1 MKRISL
7 LAVASLFVLNANA
20 QSAKVVTAYRYLQD
34 FNSSKDAESL
44 TKAKEAIDL
53 AAEHP
58 DTKDNAKTQ
67 VYKANIY
74 MAMFENNLRVATEK
88 STETDPNKKQAAGYQ
103 GVSAS
108 ELTTAYQAYAKAKTI
123 DAKGNYTGEI
133 ANGIAKSAA
142 YFSNKGSYD
151 YNAKKFADALN
162 SFEMAYTVGEMKD
175 TNLLYNCAVTAER
188 SANFDKAK
196 TYYQKMVD
204 IKQGRGNTYS
214 SLMNAY
220 LMAKDTT
227 GGMDVLKKGRAAY
240 PNDINLLISETNYYL
255 KTNQSVAALSNLTQA
270 IAAKPA
276 DANLYLVRGN
286 IYDNLANP
294 KDDTGKELEKPK
306 DYEEKFKN
314 AEADYK
320 KAIELKPD
328 YFDALYNLGALYNN
342 QGVAV
347 SKMADK
353 ITDQKKYEAELKRA
367 GDAFNNALP
376 VLEKALEVNQ
386 TDKNTMYALKQIY
399 SRTQQLDKLKALNT
413 VINRSAT
420 YKEAFKK

>member
-7 LAVASLFVLNANA
+7 LTVASIFVLNANA

-53 AAEHP
+53 ASEHP

-74 MAMFENNLRVATEK
+74 MAIFENNLRLATEK
-88 STETDPNKKQAAGYQ
+88 STETDPNKKQAVGYQ
-103 GVSAS
+103 TVSGA
-108 ELTTAYQAYAKAKTI
+108 ELTTAYQAYAKAKTL
-123 DAKGNYTGEI
+123 DTKGNYPGEI
-133 ANGIAKSAA
+133 GNGIAKSAA

-151 YNAKKFADALN
+151 YNAKKFGDALN

-188 SANFDKAK
+188 SANYDKAK

-270 IAAKPA
+270 ITAKPA

-294 KDDTGKELEKPK
+294 KDETGKELAKPK

-314 AEADYK
+314 AETDYK

-342 QGVAV
+342 QGVAI
-347 SKMADK
+347 SKMADQ

-367 GDAFNNALP
+367 SDAFNNALP

-413 VINRSAT
+413 VINGSAT

>member
-1 MKRISL
+1 MKRIGV
-7 LAVASLFVLNANA
+7 LALASIFAVNANA
-20 QSAKVVTAYRYLQD
+20 QSAKVVTAYRYMQD
-34 FNSSKDAESL
+34 FNSSKDVESL
-44 TKAKEAIDL
+44 NKAKEAIDL
-53 AAEHP
+53 ASEHP

-67 VYKANIY
+67 VYRGQVY
-74 MAMFENNLRVATEK
+74 MAIFENNLRLATEK

-103 GVSAS
+103 AVSAN
-108 ELTTAYQAYAKAKTI
+108 ELTSAYQAYAKAKTL

-151 YNAKKFADALN
+151 YNGKKFADALT

-188 SANFDKAK
+188 ASNFDKAK

-204 IKQGRGNTYS
+204 NKQGKGNTYS

-220 LMAKDTT
+220 LMSKDTT

-255 KTNQSVAALSNLTQA
+255 KTNQSTAALTNLTQA

-294 KDDTGKELEKPK
+294 KDATGKELDKPK
-306 DYEEKFKN
+306 NYTELIAS

-320 KAIELKPD
+320 KAVEIKVD

-342 QGVAV
+342 QGVAI

-353 ITDQKKYEAELKRA
+353 ITDQKKYDAELAKA
-367 GDAFNNALP
+367 ATAFNNAMP
-376 VLEKALEVNQ
+376 VLEKALEVNP

-399 SRTQQLDKLKALNT
+399 SRTQQLDKLKA
-413 VINRSAT
+413 INE
-420 YKEAFKK
+420 KLKN

>member
-1 MKRISL
+1 
-7 LAVASLFVLNANA
+7 
-20 QSAKVVTAYRYLQD
+20 
-34 FNSSKDAESL
+34 
-44 TKAKEAIDL
+44 
-53 AAEHP
+53 
-58 DTKDNAKTQ
+58 
-67 VYKANIY
+67 
-74 MAMFENNLRVATEK
+74 
-88 STETDPNKKQAAGYQ
+88 
-103 GVSAS
+103 
-108 ELTTAYQAYAKAKTI
+108 
-123 DAKGNYTGEI
+123 
-133 ANGIAKSAA
+133 
-142 YFSNKGSYD
+142 
-151 YNAKKFADALN
+151 
-162 SFEMAYTVGEMKD
+162 
-175 TNLLYNCAVTAER
+175 
-188 SANFDKAK
+188 
-196 TYYQKMVD
+196 
-204 IKQGRGNTYS
+204 
-214 SLMNAY
+214 MNAY

-240 PNDINLLISETNYYL
+240 PNDVNLLISETNYYL

-294 KDDTGKELEKPK
+294 KDESGKELEKPK
-306 DYEEKFKN
+306 DYDEKFKN

-413 VINRSAT
+413 VINGSAT